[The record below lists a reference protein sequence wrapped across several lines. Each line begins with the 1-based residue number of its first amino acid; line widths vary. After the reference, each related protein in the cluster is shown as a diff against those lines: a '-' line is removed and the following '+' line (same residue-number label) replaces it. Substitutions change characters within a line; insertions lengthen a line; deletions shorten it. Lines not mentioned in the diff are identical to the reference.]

1 MILDLNTLLDFSVEG
16 FAIGRGIAAALLLF
30 LGFILGS
37 FLGRLLRRRRRGSAG
52 FLPALLGH
60 ISRPMSFLFL
70 IVSALAAVAVL
81 DLGNRA
87 TGIVNNVLT
96 LFATI
101 GVAWMLFKVID
112 AAVQTLSGITDR
124 TESQLDDQLL
134 PVLGKMAKILVAVL
148 AIIFYMQTLG
158 YPVTGIVAGLG
169 IGGIAVALAA
179 QDTLSGVFASVTLF
193 MDRPMMVGDFIQVG
207 DVLGTVEEIGIRST
221 RIRTVGKTLITIPN
235 KHLVSSVID
244 NWSLRDMRRSD
255 VTIGVT
261 YDTTPEKMEQLLV
274 RLREMLRG
282 NDNVDDS
289 WMVVNFT
296 EFSASSLDVE
306 LKFFLKTVDYNEW
319 LDMMQEINLD
329 IMRIVQSLGLSFAFP
344 STSVYMEK

>member
-1 MILDLNTLLDFSVEG
+1 MVLDPNALLDFSLDG
-16 FAIGRGIAAALLLF
+16 FPVGRGIAAALLLF
-30 LGFILGS
+30 LGYLVGT
-37 FLGRLLRRRRRGSAG
+37 LVRRLLRGKPGRRTGFISVLLRDVSRPIG
-52 FLPALLGH
+52 FLILVVAALT
-60 ISRPMSFLFL
+60 
-70 IVSALAAVAVL
+70 AVAVL
-81 DLGNRA
+81 HLSARA
-87 TGIVNNVLT
+87 TNVANDVLI
-96 LFATI
+96 LLATI
-101 GVAWMLFKVID
+101 GVSWLLFKVID
-112 AAVQTLSGITDR
+112 AAAETLSYLTDK

-148 AIIFYMQTLG
+148 AIIFYMQILG

-193 MDRPMMVGDFIQVG
+193 MDRPMMVGDFVKVG
-207 DVLGTVEEIGIRST
+207 DVLGTVEEIGVRST
-221 RIRTVGKTLITIPN
+221 RIRTLGKTLITIPN
-235 KHLVSSVID
+235 KQLVSSVID

-261 YDTTPEKMEQLLV
+261 YDTTPKKMEQLLAK
-274 RLREMLRG
+274 LGEMLRQ
-282 NDNVDDS
+282 NENVDDS

-296 EFSASSLDVE
+296 TFSASSLDIE

-319 LDMMQEINLD
+319 LNMVQEINLD
-329 IMRIVQSLGLSFAFP
+329 IMRIVESLGLSFAFP